1 MLPRTLDYTGF
12 VSSQDPRTLPG
23 TVPPPVTTVPIRQ
36 LQSAPNTALGN
47 DIAQPSVPTNQP
59 VPDQFS
65 SIIDLLK
72 QYQSGGT
79 TALNQA
85 QQQQIGR
92 GMSTPQSLIG
102 ASPSEQNAV
111 RNASMEALSPTIG
124 GARDVINAATKAIS
138 DYTVAKQQAKVDA
151 QNVIH
156 EAINA
161 GSEAVN
167 ALLQSQPDLLK
178 MAGYDQG
185 TLQGVATSLRR
196 REDLEA
202 SNKKYLDHITNPKNT
217 NPLAPTTP
225 TTETDNSTGFD
236 VNVVKNI
243 PGGKITSSGMA
254 YVDPTN
260 FTGKQKEAIINQA
273 TNAGVPV
280 VDKDTASQLEA
291 LDVTKA
297 QLNGMVELAHQV
309 LSSSGGFNRL
319 GTATRNEF
327 EKITQI
333 GSLSTQ
339 LSKFDNLRS
348 KAVSLLQG
356 LASGKGLRITKEEV
370 DNVVKSLPAIT
381 DSSPYAVSKL
391 QDILNWLGQKE
402 RAALV
407 SNRQNL
413 EQNQNTSDSTGS
425 IYKGFKLPY

>member
-1 MLPRTLDYTGF
+1 MALDYTGY

-23 TVPPPVTTVPIRQ
+23 AVPPPVTTAPIRQ
-36 LQSAPNTALGN
+36 LQGAPNTALGN
-47 DIAQPSVPTNQP
+47 DVAGDQP

-79 TALNQA
+79 AALNQA

-92 GMSTPQSLIG
+92 GMTTDPNLIG
-102 ASPSEQNAV
+102 ASPGEQNAS
-111 RNASMEALSPTIG
+111 REASMQALSPTIG

-138 DYTVAKQQAKVDA
+138 DYTVAKNQAKVDA

-167 ALLQSQPDLLK
+167 ALIQSQPDLLK
-178 MAGYDQG
+178 MAGYDVG
-185 TLQGVATSLRR
+185 TLQGVATSLKRQ
-196 REDLEA
+196 EDLA
-202 SNKKYLDHITNPKNT
+202 SYKVKGGG
-217 NPLAPTTP
+217 TP
-225 TTETDNSTGFD
+225 TPTPTPTDNSTAGFD
-236 VNVVKNI
+236 LVKNI
-243 PGGKITSSGMA
+243 PGGKVTSSGIP
-254 YVDPTN
+254 YVDPN
-260 FTGKQKEAIINQA
+260 NYTGKQKEAIVAQA
-273 TNAGVPV
+273 TNAGIAI

-291 LDVTKA
+291 LDVTRA
-297 QLNGMVELAHQV
+297 QLNGMVGLSNQV
-309 LSSSGGFNRL
+309 LSSSGGLNRL

-327 EKITQI
+327 EKITQT
-333 GSLSTQ
+333 GSLSNQ
-339 LSKFDNLRS
+339 LAQFDNLRS

-356 LASGKGLRITKEEV
+356 LASGKGLRITREEI

-391 QDILNWLGQKE
+391 QDILNWIGQKE

-407 SNRQNL
+407 PNRQNL
-413 EQNQNTSDSTGS
+413 EQNQNTSGGVTKSGLKYT
-425 IYKGFKLPY
+425 IIK